1 MTSCMLIFLLLKTDD
16 HNIFPEFQSESNPL
30 SNILHIFSMQIEKQ
44 NKVVPFITVW
54 ALICFL
60 PEICR
65 IILSVK
71 MLFFWLTEISLASDN
86 WTCEN
91 SIFSIF
97 SLFSGQHFVT
107 LQIHYTAIENAN
119 IAFHKVENNV
129 FMHSNV
135 SFKHSNYVDIVYQSN
150 AVSYEI
156 SVHICLILD
165 FFQNSR
171 FSTLKI

>member
-1 MTSCMLIFLLLKTDD
+1 MKITPLMHSKYYIHFWAYRVVILKKNSLLKTK
-16 HNIFPEFQSESNPL
+16 HFT
-30 SNILHIFSMQIEKQ
+30 
-44 NKVVPFITVW
+44 VVPFITGW

-65 IILSVK
+65 NILSVK
-71 MLFFWLTEISLASDN
+71 MLFFWVTEISLASDN

-97 SLFSGQHFVT
+97 SLFSGQHFDT

-129 FMHSNV
+129 FMNSNI
-135 SFKHSNYVDIVYQSN
+135 SFKHSNYVDIVSQSN
-150 AVSYEI
+150 FVSYEI
-156 SVHICLILD
+156 SVHVCLILD

-171 FSTLKI
+171 FSTFKV

>member
-1 MTSCMLIFLLLKTDD
+1 
-16 HNIFPEFQSESNPL
+16 
-30 SNILHIFSMQIEKQ
+30 
-44 NKVVPFITVW
+44 
-54 ALICFL
+54 
-60 PEICR
+60 
-65 IILSVK
+65 

-129 FMHSNV
+129 FKHSNV
-135 SFKHSNYVDIVYQSN
+135 SFKHSNLRYYCISIKCCKLWDKCAYLFNTGFFSKFKIFNFQDLNFQIKIAPKIGNFWWIWLHGIYQH
-150 AVSYEI
+150 EKLI
-156 SVHICLILD
+156 IWCFLWLVHFCA
-165 FFQNSR
+165 S
-171 FSTLKI
+171 

>member
-1 MTSCMLIFLLLKTDD
+1 MKVYWPKKLFLKFWSSYYHKQTKRGKWTIESCPMLWKCT
-16 HNIFPEFQSESNPL
+16 
-30 SNILHIFSMQIEKQ
+30 
-44 NKVVPFITVW
+44 VVPFITVW

-135 SFKHSNYVDIVYQSN
+135 SFKHSNYVDIVSQSN
-150 AVSYEI
+150 VVSYEI
-156 SVHICLILD
+156 SVHICLVLD

-171 FSTLKI
+171 FSTFKI

>member
-1 MTSCMLIFLLLKTDD
+1 MTFSYLKWVHCGRGNIVQPTLLLST
-16 HNIFPEFQSESNPL
+16 
-30 SNILHIFSMQIEKQ
+30 
-44 NKVVPFITVW
+44 VVPFITVW

-135 SFKHSNYVDIVYQSN
+135 SFKHSNYVDIVSQSN
-150 AVSYEI
+150 VVSYEI
-156 SVHICLILD
+156 SVHICLVLD

-171 FSTLKI
+171 FSTFKI